1 MAAIPDGWS
10 EPDSRSGLLYE
21 LGWFVLGA
29 VVFGALAVFEPLF
42 VRVDPTATVLAVS
55 VALGAVV
62 GVGLVYASY
71 EIERV
76 RSFWS
81 DGRRRFLALF
91 AFIMVMQGVMRLVPT
106 WFVLTVLAASVV
118 AVPARVA
125 VYYRYRDRRVPE

>member
-1 MAAIPDGWS
+1 MSVVPDGWS
-10 EPDSRSGLLYE
+10 EPDSRSGLLYD
-21 LGWFVLGA
+21 LGWFVLCA

-42 VRVDPTATVLAVS
+42 VRVDPTATVVAVS

-62 GVGLVYASY
+62 GLGLVYAPY

-81 DGRRRFLALF
+81 DDRRRSVALF

-106 WFVLTVLAASVV
+106 WFVLTALAASVV
-118 AVPARVA
+118 AVPTRVA
-125 VYYRYRDRRVPE
+125 VYYRYRGRRVPE